1 MKGHCS
7 LFLIVNPQTLS
18 PMKQLQALY
27 RTNNFFWFVF
37 NLIAFL
43 AWTVTTIFMMSI
55 IVVALRG

>member
-1 MKGHCS
+1 
-7 LFLIVNPQTLS
+7 
-18 PMKQLQALY
+18 MKQLQALY